1 MLFQNLRYAL
11 RQLRHS
17 PGFTLTVIAVM
28 ALGIGANVALFTVVR
43 SVLLKPLP
51 YQDQEH
57 LMSVYEHTGEFPM
70 NVVAPGI
77 YTEWIRANRSFSS
90 LALYTGIGMNLS
102 SYDGSMP
109 EKLNAITCTANLL
122 PTLGVQPAL
131 GRNFTADDDRPGA
144 NRVALLSWALWQR
157 RFGGNPGIVN
167 QAVLLDKNSY
177 TVIGVMPKWF
187 AFPDAFEQVWT
198 PMNRYFP
205 VQWMT
210 RLGMH
215 EFTAVG
221 RLNPGVT
228 QSQAQSD
235 LTAIT
240 LRIHNAHLDNALISN
255 GATLNPL
262 LEDTVGD
269 VKKPLYILLAATI
282 CVLLIACLNVAN
294 LLVARAAAR
303 RKELAIRVALG
314 GSRLRL
320 LGERLTESLLL
331 TTIGGVAGVAL
342 AYGAI
347 QWLVRVRQNFD
358 RVEAI
363 HIDAAVLAFAV
374 GLVVLCVLFTG
385 AIASASATGGK
396 LFATLQDAGRG
407 SNAGRGRTRLRRTL
421 LAAEVG
427 LTVVLLIAAG
437 LLLKS
442 YAKLRAS
449 DLGCTTKNVLTM
461 RINLFGGSYREPV
474 QRVNF
479 YTALLDRVRALP
491 GVEAAGFTRH
501 VPGQGYGGDDAFTI
515 VEHPP
520 LPQGTIQCAINREA
534 DPGYFRAQGIPI
546 LRGQSFDPSR
556 VLDQANQVV
565 INAAFAQRY
574 FPGEDPIGKHLHYRD
589 KTWEIAGVVGDTRYA
604 LNKVPEPIQYYPLF
618 AGELNNGILVV
629 RSSRDV
635 EQLALPVQRAV
646 QQMDRD
652 LPVSDVLTME
662 QLVGKETMDASFNA
676 TLLLGFAV
684 LSLVLAAAGIFG
696 VLSYMVAQRTSEIGI
711 RMALG
716 AQRGQILSQTLL
728 DGLRPALVGLVCGLA
743 ASVAVVRLIRS
754 MLFATSPLDPA
765 VFVLVSLG
773 LIAVAI
779 AACMAPA
786 WRASRLEPMQALR
799 SE

>member
-1 MLFQNLRYAL
+1 
-11 RQLRHS
+11 
-17 PGFTLTVIAVM
+17 
-28 ALGIGANVALFTVVR
+28 
-43 SVLLKPLP
+43 
-51 YQDQEH
+51 
-57 LMSVYEHTGEFPM
+57 
-70 NVVAPGI
+70 
-77 YTEWIRANRSFSS
+77 
-90 LALYTGIGMNLS
+90 
-102 SYDGSMP
+102 
-109 EKLNAITCTANLL
+109 
-122 PTLGVQPAL
+122 
-131 GRNFTADDDRPGA
+131 
-144 NRVALLSWALWQR
+144 
-157 RFGGNPGIVN
+157 
-167 QAVLLDKNSY
+167 
-177 TVIGVMPKWF
+177 
-187 AFPDAFEQVWT
+187 
-198 PMNRYFP
+198 
-205 VQWMT
+205 
-210 RLGMH
+210 
-215 EFTAVG
+215 
-221 RLNPGVT
+221 
-228 QSQAQSD
+228 
-235 LTAIT
+235 
-240 LRIHNAHLDNALISN
+240 
-255 GATLNPL
+255 
-262 LEDTVGD
+262 
-269 VKKPLYILLAATI
+269 
-282 CVLLIACLNVAN
+282 
-294 LLVARAAAR
+294 
-303 RKELAIRVALG
+303 
-314 GSRLRL
+314 
-320 LGERLTESLLL
+320 
-331 TTIGGVAGVAL
+331 
-342 AYGAI
+342 
-347 QWLVRVRQNFD
+347 
-358 RVEAI
+358 
-363 HIDAAVLAFAV
+363 
-374 GLVVLCVLFTG
+374 
-385 AIASASATGGK
+385 
-396 LFATLQDAGRG
+396 
-407 SNAGRGRTRLRRTL
+407 
-421 LAAEVG
+421 VG